1 MTLFKKKKR
10 PRGKLGFEVFILWT
24 MLITVRYRLKVR
36 YSTLLILLFDS
47 DPPCI
52 KSTQLGIRDS
62 DFGDN
67 LTGGIVSE
75 DHHPSSEGKYIEIRG
90 WTDLPTTYTVGGIS
104 SFVKKIFKILYSPE
118 ETLHTFTKSL
128 NIESTCWSISNRY
141 IRIVVKIRLIFVL
154 INVQKYY
161 FNLLHFCLIIINKVY

>member
-1 MTLFKKKKR
+1 
-10 PRGKLGFEVFILWT
+10 

-90 WTDLPTTYTVGGIS
+90 
-104 SFVKKIFKILYSPE
+104 
-118 ETLHTFTKSL
+118 
-128 NIESTCWSISNRY
+128 
-141 IRIVVKIRLIFVL
+141 
-154 INVQKYY
+154 
-161 FNLLHFCLIIINKVY
+161 